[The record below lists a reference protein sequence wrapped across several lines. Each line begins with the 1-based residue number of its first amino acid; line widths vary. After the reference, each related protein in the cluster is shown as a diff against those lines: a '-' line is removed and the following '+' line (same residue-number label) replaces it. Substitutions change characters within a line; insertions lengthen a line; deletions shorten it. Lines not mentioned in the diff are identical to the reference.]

1 MLTFQPELPLKFQ
14 YPPVKTKTRIRKVT
28 KVRSAPG
35 RVFLP
40 EFLTNSTGRL
50 LRLVQRI
57 SWSNSS
63 RREDTCSFVCAS
75 SAMARLLP
83 WCGVCDLSFHERR
96 VSIGCRQSIAR
107 TPTQRISLK
116 DFFPCSTLPLRI
128 STPRSNVI
136 LPCSIPRACRP
147 RFCRGSEHSLT

>member
-14 YPPVKTKTRIRKVT
+14 YPPVKTKIRIRKVT
-28 KVRSAPG
+28 QVRSDPG

-40 EFLTNSTGRL
+40 EFLTNATGRL

-63 RREDTCSFVCAS
+63 HRGDTCSFVCAS

-83 WCGVCDLSFHERR
+83 WCGVYVVRFHERR
-96 VSIGCRQSIAR
+96 VSSGC
-107 TPTQRISLK
+107 
-116 DFFPCSTLPLRI
+116 
-128 STPRSNVI
+128 
-136 LPCSIPRACRP
+136 
-147 RFCRGSEHSLT
+147 